1 MVTFIVVA
9 THILNL
15 AAIVAF
21 GWCIANMIKGAW
33 KGREDD
39 AE

>member
-21 GWCIANMIKGAW
+21 GWCIVNMIKDSFKDRNGT
-33 KGREDD
+33 K
-39 AE
+39 

>member
-9 THILNL
+9 TNILNL
-15 AAIVAF
+15 VAITAF
-21 GWCIANMIKGAW
+21 GWGIVNMIKGAW

-39 AE
+39 TE